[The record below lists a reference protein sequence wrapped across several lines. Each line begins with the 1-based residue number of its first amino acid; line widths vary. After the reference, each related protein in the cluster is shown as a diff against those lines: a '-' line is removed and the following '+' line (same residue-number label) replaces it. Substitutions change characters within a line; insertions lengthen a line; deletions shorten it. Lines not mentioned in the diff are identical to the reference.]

1 MDGRTKA
8 DPKIVY
14 TCMDS
19 RPELKREA
27 RDSIASDV
35 ERFLASGGEIRQFDS
50 SVFADPTNPACAV
63 MRYRT
68 RAAENSRKAGLS
80 AMHRQNNRLF
90 PDGA

>member
-1 MDGRTKA
+1 MTS
-8 DPKIVY
+8 PKIVH

-27 RDSIASDV
+27 RDAIASDV
-35 ERFLASGGEIRQFDS
+35 EQFLASGGEIRQFDS

-68 RAAENSRKAGLS
+68 RAAENSRKAGLK
-80 AMHRQNNRLF
+80 AMGRKAKNNDALF
-90 PDGA
+90 TESES